1 MNSSSTVSPHSHREL
16 SSDCNT
22 LELTNGK
29 ATSLMGLAD
38 NEISTNS
45 YLSNQL
51 FLRIIFKLF
60 NPCPFSLMVS
70 IIIAVTVVKS

>member
-1 MNSSSTVSPHSHREL
+1 MNQLLIIIINRIELYFKYQRYITLNNPMEKLPTVAPARREL

-38 NEISTNS
+38 N
-45 YLSNQL
+45 
-51 FLRIIFKLF
+51 
-60 NPCPFSLMVS
+60 
-70 IIIAVTVVKS
+70 